1 MVRYDILQLL
11 AAHPEEYVS
20 GERIS
25 QQLNVTRAA
34 IWKQIK
40 ALKEEGFEIEG
51 QTKNGYRLMKM
62 SLSLNEWAL
71 KQAVTTISLGRTIYL
86 EVGAFFIFARTFT
99 SIAGFPQQ
107 HFLLPASDNCQRY
120 AIRSRNQ

>member
-1 MVRYDILQLL
+1 MVRHDILQLL
-11 AAHPEEYVS
+11 AAHPEEFVS

-25 QQLNVTRAA
+25 QQLKVTRAA

-51 QTKNGYRLMKM
+51 QTKNGYRLLKM

-71 KQAVTTISLGRTIYL
+71 KQALSTTSA
-86 EVGAFFIFARTFT
+86 GAPSCT
-99 SIAGFPQQ
+99 AG
-107 HFLLPASDNCQRY
+107 PASECTTASAGRP
-120 AIRSRNQ
+120 